1 MNNSLMMLGT
11 KSQEYIYIYIYIYI
25 YEGYILDAIRGIEKE
40 KALPSIF
47 PHRESRDKP
56 FIL

>member
-11 KSQEYIYIYIYIYI
+11 KSQEYIYIYMYI

-56 FIL
+56 FILQ